1 MSSRNSMYKG
11 PVVQEIEGLGKK
23 GLEVSRDWIMQ
34 GLQTIMRG
42 FKGSGRGG
50 HGQTCVLK
58 RPCSFSPFSQSQFS
72 FTGHTFL
79 RHTRE
84 ESQQTSYCEL

>member
-1 MSSRNSMYKG
+1 M
-11 PVVQEIEGLGKK
+11 VQDIEGLGIKK
-23 GLEVSRDWIMQ
+23 MLEVRRDWIMQ

-42 FKGSGRGG
+42 FKRSGGG
-50 HGQTCVLK
+50 GNGQTCVLK
-58 RPCSFSPFSQSQFS
+58 RPCSFSLLLQSQLP